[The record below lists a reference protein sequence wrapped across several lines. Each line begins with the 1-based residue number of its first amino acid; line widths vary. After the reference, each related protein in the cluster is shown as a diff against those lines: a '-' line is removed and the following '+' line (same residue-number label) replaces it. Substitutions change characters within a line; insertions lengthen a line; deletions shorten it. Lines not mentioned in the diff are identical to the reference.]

1 MSEFR
6 RFYLQRDED
15 ESGISGTGRVV
26 DGVQFN
32 DGTVVIR
39 WNSNTA
45 STSFYN
51 NMKEMEFLHGHDG
64 KSKVVWIDSILDVID
79 V

>member
-1 MSEFR
+1 MSDFR

-39 WNSNTA
+39 WNSKTA

-51 NMKEMEFLHGHDG
+51 SMKEMEFLHGHDG
-64 KSKVVWIDSILDVID
+64 KTKVVWIDSILDVID

>member
-1 MSEFR
+1 MVNHR

-39 WNSNTA
+39 WNSETA
-45 STSFYN
+45 STAIYK
-51 NMKEMEFLHGHDG
+51 NMKELEFLHSHDG
-64 KSKVVWIDSILDVID
+64 KTRVIWIDSILDI
-79 V
+79 